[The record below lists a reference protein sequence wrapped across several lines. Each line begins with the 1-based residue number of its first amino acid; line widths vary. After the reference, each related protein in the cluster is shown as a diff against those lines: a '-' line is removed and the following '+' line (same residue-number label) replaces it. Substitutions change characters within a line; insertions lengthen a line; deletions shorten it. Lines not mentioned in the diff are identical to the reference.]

1 MFHKDIGGLRERQGR
16 PLHDGVL
23 QQIFSAGLKVFLSQ
37 LNYLLFGLAIQACVL
52 ANLEKREKETVGDVR
67 GGFALGRGQHQ
78 TAPEF
83 EIGSSKV
90 QSVSD
95 TGVVEDIV

>member
-67 GGFALGRGQHQ
+67 GGLL
-78 TAPEF
+78 
-83 EIGSSKV
+83 
-90 QSVSD
+90 
-95 TGVVEDIV
+95 